1 MNIVYQ
7 VGEKV
12 RSYGI
17 YVRVS
22 TDRDEQI
29 SSVENQIDI
38 CRNWLERN
46 GFEWDERCVYKD
58 EGISG
63 MLFMERPAIQILLQK
78 AKAKEIDMVV
88 FKSISRLARDLKD
101 SLEIR
106 EVFLAHSVR
115 IISVEEGY
123 DSTKAG
129 KNDMAFELWSLF
141 SAQYSRTLSSSI
153 TAALAVKVRRGEHIG
168 KVPYGYNRE
177 DQKLV
182 INEEEAEAVQ
192 MMYKWYLE
200 GWGYKKITNELN
212 QLGIKSKTKKNWQMT
227 SVQRILQSPIYKGT
241 FILNQYTSVKVG
253 GKKKQIRNPKEKWF
267 VFPNHHPKIVEEEI
281 WSQANRKK
289 NNTNKTKITAW
300 NEFRNLAKCAVCSS
314 NMVIVQSHLKKKN
327 GERTEWKYLK
337 CSQYRRAGKHGCVN
351 HVPIQYRE
359 FRQFIINLLID
370 KGKSITLDFQNTM
383 KKGKQEQINK
393 LKNVLKLNERKK
405 RSLIDLYLE
414 QLINKEEFEK
424 KRNDLKMEITKI
436 KQDLF
441 VIQQNNS
448 TSMEIKT
455 IKEAFQQLQKQDK
468 DLLYVFQTLIQK
480 IMIHQDGTVDITY
493 TFENY

>member
-1 MNIVYQ
+1 M
-7 VGEKV
+7 KV
-12 RSYGI
+12 LESYAV

-22 TDRDEQI
+22 TDRDEQA

-46 GFEWDERCVYKD
+46 GFNWDEKRVFKD

-63 MLFMERPAIQILLQK
+63 TLFVDRPSIQLLLQK
-78 AKAKEIDMVV
+78 AKAKEINMVV

-106 EVFLAHSVR
+106 EVFLAHHVR

-123 DSTKAG
+123 DSIKAG

-177 DQKLV
+177 NQKLM
-182 INEEEAEAVQ
+182 INEEEAQVVQ

-212 QLGIKSKTKKNWQMT
+212 RLGIKSKTKKNWQMT
-227 SVQRILQSPIYKGT
+227 SVQRILQNPIYKGT

-281 WSQANRKK
+281 WNQANRKK
-289 NNTNKTKITAW
+289 NNKNKTKITAW
-300 NEFRNLAKCAVCSS
+300 NEFRNLAKCAVCGS
-314 NMVIVQSHLKKKN
+314 NMVIVQSHLKKKD

-351 HVPIQYRE
+351 HVPIQYGD
-359 FRQFIINLLID
+359 FRQFIINLLVE
-370 KGKSITLDFQNTM
+370 KGEFVTLRLQNTVEKGQE
-383 KKGKQEQINK
+383 KKIKK
-393 LKNVLKLNERKK
+393 LQQLMSTNQQKK
-405 RSLIDLYLE
+405 KALLDLYLE
-414 QLINKEEFEK
+414 ELINKEEFEK
-424 KRNDLKMEITKI
+424 KRHDLEAEITKANHE
-436 KQDLF
+436 LL
-441 VIQQNNS
+441 VLQNSDAVQIN
-448 TSMEIKT
+448 IKT
-455 IKEAFQQLQKQDK
+455 IKQAFEQLQHQEQ
-468 DLLYVFQTLIQK
+468 DLLHVFQILIQK
-480 IMIHQDGTVDITY
+480 ISIHQDGTVDIVY
-493 TFENY
+493 TFGKGN

>member
-1 MNIVYQ
+1 M
-7 VGEKV
+7 KV
-12 RSYGI
+12 LESYAV

-22 TDRDEQI
+22 TDRDEQV

-46 GFEWDERCVYKD
+46 GFNWDEKRVFKD

-63 MLFMERPAIQILLQK
+63 TLFVDRPSIQLLLQK
-78 AKAKEIDMVV
+78 AKAKEINMVV

-106 EVFLAHSVR
+106 EVFLAHHVR

-123 DSTKAG
+123 DSVKAG

-153 TAALAVKVRRGEHIG
+153 TAALSVKVRRGEHIG

-177 DQKLV
+177 NQKLV
-182 INEEEAEAVQ
+182 INEEEAKGVQ

-227 SVQRILQSPIYKGT
+227 SVQRILQNPIYKGT

-267 VFPNHHPKIVEEEI
+267 VFPNHHPRIVEEEI
-281 WSQANRKK
+281 WNQANRKK
-289 NNTNKTKITAW
+289 NKKNKTKITAW
-300 NEFRNLAKCAVCSS
+300 NEFRNLAKCAACGS
-314 NMVIVQSHLKKKN
+314 NMVIVQSHLKKKS

-351 HVPIQYRE
+351 HVPIQYGDFRE
-359 FRQFIINLLID
+359 FIINLLVE
-370 KGKSITLDFQNTM
+370 KGESVT
-383 KKGKQEQINK
+383 
-393 LKNVLKLNERKK
+393 LKLQNNVEKGQEKK
-405 RSLIDLYLE
+405 IKKLQQLMSANQQKKKALLDLYLE
-414 QLINKEEFEK
+414 ELINKEEFEK
-424 KRNDLKMEITKI
+424 KRNDLEAEITKANHE
-436 KQDLF
+436 LF
-441 VIQQNNS
+441 ILQNS
-448 TSMEIKT
+448 EAVQMDIKT
-455 IKEAFQQLQKQDK
+455 IKQAFEQLRQQEK
-468 DLLYVFQTLIQK
+468 DLIHVFQTLIQK
-480 IMIHQDGTVDITY
+480 ISIHQDGTVDITY
-493 TFENY
+493 TFEST

>member
-1 MNIVYQ
+1 M
-7 VGEKV
+7 G
-12 RSYGI
+12 SYAI

-22 TDRDEQI
+22 TDRDEQV

-46 GFEWDERCVYKD
+46 GFIWDEKRVFKD

-63 MLFMERPAIQILLQK
+63 TLFVNRPAIQLLLQK

-106 EVFLAHSVR
+106 EVLLAHNVR

-123 DSTKAG
+123 DSVKAG

-168 KVPYGYNRE
+168 KVPFGYNRE
-177 DQKLV
+177 NQKLV
-182 INEEEAEAVQ
+182 IHDEEAEIVQ
-192 MMYKWYLE
+192 KIYSWYTD

-212 QLGIKSKTKKNWQMT
+212 RLGVKSKTKKNWQMT
-227 SVQRILQSPIYKGT
+227 SVQRILRNPIYKGT
-241 FILNQYTSVKVG
+241 FILNQYTSVKVS

-267 VFPNHHPKIVEEEI
+267 VFPNHHPAIIDEEV
-281 WSQANRKK
+281 WNQVNPKDT
-289 NNTNKTKITAW
+289 NTNKTKITAW

-314 NMVIVQSHLKKKN
+314 NMVIVQSYSKKKN

-351 HVPIQYRE
+351 HVPIQYRD
-359 FRQFIINLLID
+359 FRQFIIDLLV
-370 KGKSITLDFQNTM
+370 
-383 KKGKQEQINK
+383 KKGES
-393 LKNVLKLNERKK
+393 VTLKLQGNIEEGQEKKIKKLQQLMNVNEQKK
-405 RSLIDLYLE
+405 KALLDLYLE
-414 QLINKEEFEK
+414 GLINKEEFEK
-424 KRNDLKMEITKI
+424 KRNDLEAEITKANHE
-436 KQDLF
+436 LF
-441 VIQQNNS
+441 ILQQNDIVQ
-448 TSMEIKT
+448 TDIKT
-455 IKEAFQQLQKQDK
+455 IKEAFEQLRQREH
-468 DLLYVFQTLIQK
+468 DLYHVFQTLIQK
-480 IMIHQDGTVDITY
+480 IVIHQDGMVDITY
-493 TFENY
+493 TFESPL

>member
-1 MNIVYQ
+1 MKRLGAYA
-7 VGEKV
+7 
-12 RSYGI
+12 I

-22 TDRDEQI
+22 TDRDEQV

-46 GFEWDERCVYKD
+46 GFKWDEKNVFKD

-63 MLFMERPAIQILLQK
+63 TLFVNRPAIQLLLEK

-106 EVFLAHSVR
+106 EVFLAHNVR

-123 DSTKAG
+123 DSVKAG

-168 KVPYGYNRE
+168 KVPYGYKRE
-177 DQKLV
+177 NQKLV
-182 INEEEAEAVQ
+182 IHDEEAEVIR
-192 MMYKWYLE
+192 MIYSWYTN
-200 GWGYKKITNELN
+200 GWGYKRITNELN
-212 QLGIKSKTKKNWQMT
+212 QLGIKSKTKRNWQMT
-227 SVQRILQSPIYKGT
+227 SVQRILRNQIYKGT

-267 VFPNHHPKIVEEEI
+267 VFPNHHPEIVDEEI
-281 WSQANRKK
+281 WNQVNQEHV
-289 NNTNKTKITAW
+289 NTNKTKITAW
-300 NEFRNLAKCAVCSS
+300 NEFRNLAKCEVCGS

-327 GERTEWKYLK
+327 GERKEWKYLK

-351 HVPIQYRE
+351 HVPIQYDD
-359 FRQFIINLLID
+359 FRQFIISLLVE
-370 KGKSITLDFQNTM
+370 KGEFLTLKFQNTI
-383 KKGKQEQINK
+383 KKGKKEKIKQVQQLLKTNEQ
-393 LKNVLKLNERKK
+393 KK
-405 RSLIDLYLE
+405 KALLDLYLD

-424 KRNDLKMEITKI
+424 KRSDLEMEITKLN
-436 KQDLF
+436 QDLF

-448 TSMEIKT
+448 ISMEIKT
-455 IKEAFQQLQKQDK
+455 IKEAFQQLKQQEQ
-468 DLLYVFQTLIQK
+468 DLLHIFKTLIQE
-480 IMIHQDGTVDITY
+480 IVIHQDGTVDIAY
-493 TFENY
+493 TFEIS

>member
-1 MNIVYQ
+1 M
-7 VGEKV
+7 KV
-12 RSYGI
+12 LESYAV

-22 TDRDEQI
+22 TDRDEQV

-46 GFEWDERCVYKD
+46 GFNWDEKLVFKD

-63 MLFMERPAIQILLQK
+63 TLFVDRPSIQLLLQK
-78 AKAKEIDMVV
+78 AKAKEINMVV

-106 EVFLAHSVR
+106 EVFLAHRVR

-123 DSTKAG
+123 DSVKAG

-168 KVPYGYNRE
+168 KIPYGYNRE
-177 DQKLV
+177 EQKLV
-182 INEEEAEAVQ
+182 INEEEAKVVK
-192 MMYKWYLE
+192 MMYKWYCE

-212 QLGIKSKTKKNWQMT
+212 RLGIKSKTKKNWQMT
-227 SVQRILQSPIYKGT
+227 SVQRILQSAIYKGT

-281 WSQANRKK
+281 WNQANHKK
-289 NNTNKTKITAW
+289 NKKNKTKITAW
-300 NEFRNLAKCAVCSS
+300 NEFRNLAKCAVCGS
-314 NMVIVQSHLKKKN
+314 NMIIVQSHLKKKS

-351 HVPIQYRE
+351 HVPIQYKD
-359 FRQFIINLLID
+359 FRQFIINLLV
-370 KGKSITLDFQNTM
+370 
-383 KKGKQEQINK
+383 KKGESVTLSLQNNVEQGQKKTIKK
-393 LKNVLKLNERKK
+393 LQKLVDTNEQKK
-405 RSLIDLYLE
+405 KALLDLYLE
-414 QLINKEEFEK
+414 GIIDKREFEK
-424 KRNDLKMEITKI
+424 KRNDLEIEVKRANQELFTLKSNNVVYTDVKSI
-436 KQDLF
+436 QEAFEQLQQERQDLL
-441 VIQQNNS
+441 V
-448 TSMEIKT
+448 
-455 IKEAFQQLQKQDK
+455 
-468 DLLYVFQTLIQK
+468 VFQTLIEG
-480 IMIHQDGTVDITY
+480 IVIHQDGTVDIRY
-493 TFENY
+493 TFVIS

>member
-1 MNIVYQ
+1 MGVYS
-7 VGEKV
+7 V
-12 RSYGI
+12 
-17 YVRVS
+17 YVRIS
-22 TDRDEQI
+22 TDRDEQV

-46 GFEWDERCVYKD
+46 GFEWDEQCVYKD

-63 MLFMERPAIQILLQK
+63 TLFTDRPAIQLLLRK
-78 AKAKEIDMVV
+78 AKLKEINMVV

-106 EVFLAHSVR
+106 EVLLAHNVR

-123 DSTKAG
+123 DSVKAG

-177 DQKLV
+177 NQKLV
-182 INEEEAEAVQ
+182 IKKEEADNVKK
-192 MMYKWYLE
+192 MYKWYID

-212 QLGIKSKTKKNWQMT
+212 RLGVKSKTKKHWQMT
-227 SVQRILQSPIYKGT
+227 SVQRILRNPIYKGT

-267 VFPNHHPKIVEEEI
+267 VFPNHHPAIIDEGV
-281 WSQANRKK
+281 WNQANQKDT
-289 NNTNKTKITAW
+289 NANKTKITAW
-300 NEFRNLAKCAVCSS
+300 NEFRNIAKCAVCGS
-314 NMVIVQSHLKKKN
+314 NMVIVQSYLKKKN

-351 HVPIQYRE
+351 HVPIQYKD
-359 FRQFIINLLID
+359 FRQFIINLLV
-370 KGKSITLDFQNTM
+370 
-383 KKGKQEQINK
+383 KKGESVTLSLQNNVEQGQKKTIKK
-393 LKNVLKLNERKK
+393 LQKLVDTNEQKK
-405 RSLIDLYLE
+405 KALLDLYLE
-414 QLINKEEFEK
+414 GLIDKREFEK
-424 KRNDLKMEITKI
+424 KRNDLEIEVKRAN
-436 KQDLF
+436 QELF
-441 VIQQNNS
+441 ILKSNDVVYTDVKSIQ
-448 TSMEIKT
+448 
-455 IKEAFQQLQKQDK
+455 EAFEQLQEKGQ
-468 DLLYVFQTLIQK
+468 DLLYVFQTLIER
-480 IMIHQDGTVDITY
+480 IAIHQDGTVDIRY
-493 TFENY
+493 TFVVS

>member
-1 MNIVYQ
+1 M
-7 VGEKV
+7 E
-12 RSYGI
+12 SYAV

-46 GFEWDERCVYKD
+46 GFKWDERCIYKD

-63 MLFMERPAIQILLQK
+63 TLFTDRPAIQLLLQK
-78 AKAKEIDMVV
+78 AKAKKINTVV

-106 EVFLAHSVR
+106 EVFLGHGVR

-168 KVPYGYNRE
+168 KVPYGYNRVN
-177 DQKLV
+177 QKLV
-182 INEEEAEAVQ
+182 INKEEAEVVQ
-192 MMYKWYLE
+192 RMYKWYNS

-212 QLGIKSKTKKNWQMT
+212 KLGVRSKTNKVWQMT
-227 SVQRILQSPIYKGT
+227 SVQRILQNPIYKGT
-241 FILNQYTSVKVG
+241 FILNQYTNVKIG

-267 VFPNHHPKIVEEEI
+267 IFTNHHPKVVDEQT
-281 WSQANRKK
+281 WDQANQK
-289 NNTNKTKITAW
+289 NITLQKTKITPW
-300 NEFRNLAKCAVCSS
+300 NEFRELAKCAVCGS
-314 NMVIVQSHLKKKN
+314 NMIIVQSHLKKKN

-337 CSQYRRAGKHGCVN
+337 CSQYRRAGKSGCIN
-351 HVPIQYRE
+351 HVPIQYRY
-359 FRQFIINLLID
+359 FRQFIIELLI
-370 KGKSITLDFQNTM
+370 
-383 KKGKQEQINK
+383 KKGES
-393 LKNVLKLNERKK
+393 VTLKLQNNVEQGKKEKIKKLQQLMNVNEQKK
-405 RSLIDLYLE
+405 QSLLDLYLE
-414 QLINKEEFEK
+414 GLINKEEFEK
-424 KRNDLKMEITKI
+424 KRNDLEKVVMKASQE
-436 KQDLF
+436 LF
-441 VIQQNNS
+441 IIQQNDAVQID
-448 TSMEIKT
+448 IKT
-455 IKEAFQQLQKQDK
+455 IKEAFEQLHKRKQE
-468 DLLYVFQTLIQK
+468 LFHVFNTLIEK
-480 IMIHQDGTVDITY
+480 IIIHQDGTIDITY
-493 TFENY
+493 TFEKP

>member
-1 MNIVYQ
+1 MKRL
-7 VGEKV
+7 G
-12 RSYGI
+12 SYAI

-22 TDRDEQI
+22 TDRDEQV

-46 GFEWDERCVYKD
+46 GFKWDEKNVFKD

-63 MLFMERPAIQILLQK
+63 TLFVNRPAIQLLLEK

-106 EVFLAHSVR
+106 EVFLAHNVR

-123 DSTKAG
+123 DSVKAG

-177 DQKLV
+177 NQKLV
-182 INEEEAEAVQ
+182 IHDEEAAVVR
-192 MMYKWYLE
+192 MIYSWYTD

-212 QLGIKSKTKKNWQMT
+212 RLGIKSKTKRNWQMT
-227 SVQRILQSPIYKGT
+227 SVQRIVRNPIYKGT

-267 VFPNHHPKIVEEEI
+267 VFPNHHPEIVDEEI
-281 WSQANRKK
+281 WNQANQE
-289 NNTNKTKITAW
+289 NVNTHKTKITAW
-300 NEFRNLAKCAVCSS
+300 NEFRNLAKCAVCGS
-314 NMVIVQSHLKKKN
+314 NMVIVQSHLKKKS

-351 HVPIQYRE
+351 HVPIQYDD
-359 FRQFIINLLID
+359 FRQFILDLLVE
-370 KGKSITLDFQNTM
+370 KGESI
-383 KKGKQEQINK
+383 I
-393 LKNVLKLNERKK
+393 LKLRNNVEEGRDTKVKKLHHLVNTNEQKK
-405 RSLIDLYLE
+405 KSLLDLYLE
-414 QLINKEEFEK
+414 ELIDKEEFEK
-424 KRNDLKMEITKI
+424 KRNDLEIEI
-436 KQDLF
+436 KKASNELF
-441 VIQQNNS
+441 ILKQNDS
-448 TSMEIKT
+448 VAVDIKT
-455 IKEAFQQLQKQDK
+455 IKEAFEQLQQREC
-468 DLLYVFQTLIQK
+468 DLYHVFQTLIQE
-480 IMIHQDGTVDITY
+480 IVIHQNGMVDITY
-493 TFENY
+493 TFENK

>member
-1 MNIVYQ
+1 MKRL
-7 VGEKV
+7 G
-12 RSYGI
+12 SYAI

-22 TDRDEQI
+22 TDRDEQV

-46 GFEWDERCVYKD
+46 GFIWDEKRVFKD

-63 MLFMERPAIQILLQK
+63 TLFVNRPAIQLLLQK

-106 EVFLAHSVR
+106 EVFLAHNVR

-123 DSTKAG
+123 DSVKAG

-177 DQKLV
+177 NQKLV
-182 INEEEAEAVQ
+182 VKEEEAKFVQ
-192 MMYKWYLE
+192 RMYKWYID

-212 QLGIKSKTKKNWQMT
+212 RLGVKSKTKKNWQMT
-227 SVQRILQSPIYKGT
+227 SVQRILRNPIYKGT
-241 FILNQYTSVKVG
+241 FILNQYTSVKVS

-267 VFPNHHPKIVEEEI
+267 VFPNHHPAIIDEEV
-281 WSQANRKK
+281 WNQVNPKDT
-289 NNTNKTKITAW
+289 NTNKTKITAW

-314 NMVIVQSHLKKKN
+314 NMVIVQSHSKKKN

-351 HVPIQYRE
+351 HVPIQYDD
-359 FRQFIINLLID
+359 FRQFIISLLVE
-370 KGKSITLDFQNTM
+370 KGEMLTLNFQNTIE
-383 KKGKQEQINK
+383 KGKKEKIKRLQQLLETNGQ
-393 LKNVLKLNERKK
+393 KK
-405 RSLIDLYLE
+405 KALLDLYLE

-424 KRNDLKMEITKI
+424 KRSDLELEIAKLN
-436 KQDLF
+436 QDLF

-448 TSMEIKT
+448 SSMEIKT
-455 IKEAFQQLQKQDK
+455 IKEAFQQLKQQEQ
-468 DLLYVFQTLIQK
+468 DLLHIFQTLIQE
-480 IMIHQDGTVDITY
+480 IMIHQDGTVDIAY
-493 TFENY
+493 TFEIS

>member
-1 MNIVYQ
+1 M
-7 VGEKV
+7 KV
-12 RSYGI
+12 LESYAV

-22 TDRDEQI
+22 TDRDEQV

-46 GFEWDERCVYKD
+46 GFNWDEKLVFKD

-63 MLFMERPAIQILLQK
+63 TLFVDRPSIQLLLQK
-78 AKAKEIDMVV
+78 AKAKEINMVV

-106 EVFLAHSVR
+106 EVFLAHRVR

-123 DSTKAG
+123 DSVKAG

-168 KVPYGYNRE
+168 KIPYGYNRE
-177 DQKLV
+177 EQKLV
-182 INEEEAEAVQ
+182 INEEEAQVVK
-192 MMYKWYLE
+192 MMYKWYCE

-212 QLGIKSKTKKNWQMT
+212 RLGIKSKTKKNWQMT
-227 SVQRILQSPIYKGT
+227 SVQRILQSAIYKGT

-281 WSQANRKK
+281 WNQANHKK
-289 NNTNKTKITAW
+289 NKTNKTKITAW
-300 NEFRNLAKCAVCSS
+300 NEFRNLAKCAVCGS
-314 NMVIVQSHLKKKN
+314 NMIIVQSHLKKKS

-351 HVPIQYRE
+351 HVPIQYKD
-359 FRQFIINLLID
+359 FRQFIINLLV
-370 KGKSITLDFQNTM
+370 
-383 KKGKQEQINK
+383 KKGESVTLSLQNNVEQGQKKTIKK
-393 LKNVLKLNERKK
+393 LQKLVDTNEQKK
-405 RSLIDLYLE
+405 KALLDLYLE
-414 QLINKEEFEK
+414 GIIDKREFEK
-424 KRNDLKMEITKI
+424 KRNDLEIEVKRANQELFTLKSNNVVYTDVKSI
-436 KQDLF
+436 QEAFEQLQQERQDLL
-441 VIQQNNS
+441 V
-448 TSMEIKT
+448 
-455 IKEAFQQLQKQDK
+455 
-468 DLLYVFQTLIQK
+468 VFQTLIEG
-480 IMIHQDGTVDITY
+480 IVIHQDGTVDIRY
-493 TFENY
+493 TFVIS

>member
-1 MNIVYQ
+1 MNCYAV
-7 VGEKV
+7 
-12 RSYGI
+12 
-17 YVRVS
+17 YVRIS
-22 TDRDEQI
+22 TDRDEQV

-46 GFEWDERCVYKD
+46 EFTWDEKRVFKD

-63 MLFMERPAIQILLQK
+63 TLFVNRPAIQLLLQK

-106 EVFLAHSVR
+106 EVFLAHNVR

-123 DSTKAG
+123 DSVKAG

-168 KVPYGYNRE
+168 RVPYGYDRIN
-177 DQKLV
+177 QKLV
-182 INEEEAEAVQ
+182 INEEEANVVKKI
-192 MMYKWYLE
+192 YNWYNS
-200 GWGYKKITNELN
+200 GWGFKKITNELN
-212 QLGIKSKTKKNWQMT
+212 RLGIKPKNKSVWQMT
-227 SVQRILQSPIYKGT
+227 SVQRIVRSSIYKGT

-267 VFPNHHPKIVEEEI
+267 VFPNHHPEIVEEEI
-281 WSQANRKK
+281 WNRANREKV
-289 NNTNKTKITAW
+289 NTNKTKITAW
-300 NEFRNLAKCAVCSS
+300 NEFRNLAKCAVCGS

-351 HVPIQYRE
+351 HVPIQYRD
-359 FRQFIINLLID
+359 FRQFIVALLID
-370 KGKSITLDFQNTM
+370 KGKSLTLNFQNTLEKGEKEKIKNLQQFLKANEQ
-383 KKGKQEQINK
+383 KKK
-393 LKNVLKLNERKK
+393 
-405 RSLIDLYLE
+405 SLLDLYLE

-424 KRNDLKMEITKI
+424 KRNDIELEITKI
-436 KQDLF
+436 NQELF
-441 VIQQNNS
+441 VMQQKNS
-448 TSMEIKT
+448 VSMNIKT
-455 IKEAFQQLQKQDK
+455 IKEAFQQLQQQNR
-468 DLLYVFQTLIQK
+468 DLLHVFQILIQE
-480 IMIHQDGTVDITY
+480 IVIHQDGTVDIIY
-493 TFENY
+493 TFENPR

>member
-1 MNIVYQ
+1 MKRL
-7 VGEKV
+7 G
-12 RSYGI
+12 SYAI

-22 TDRDEQI
+22 TDRDEQV

-46 GFEWDERCVYKD
+46 GFKWDEKSVFKD

-63 MLFMERPAIQILLQK
+63 TLFTDRPAIQLLLQK
-78 AKAKEIDMVV
+78 AKLKEINMVV

-106 EVFLAHSVR
+106 EVLLAHNVR

-123 DSTKAG
+123 DSVKAG

-168 KVPYGYNRE
+168 KVPFGYNRE
-177 DQKLV
+177 NQKLV
-182 INEEEAEAVQ
+182 IHDEEAEVVR
-192 MMYKWYLE
+192 MIYSWYNN
-200 GWGYKKITNELN
+200 GWGYKRITNELN
-212 QLGIKSKTKKNWQMT
+212 QLGIKSKTKRNWQMT
-227 SVQRILQSPIYKGT
+227 SVQRILRNPIYKGS

-267 VFPNHHPKIVEEEI
+267 VFPNHHPEIVDEEI
-281 WSQANRKK
+281 WNQANQE
-289 NNTNKTKITAW
+289 NVNTNKTKITAW
-300 NEFRNLAKCAVCSS
+300 NEFRNLAKCAVCDS
-314 NMVIVQSHLKKKN
+314 NMVIVQSHSKKKN

-359 FRQFIINLLID
+359 FRQFIIDLLVN
-370 KGKSITLDFQNTM
+370 KGEMVTLKLQSNVERSQEKRM
-383 KKGKQEQINK
+383 KKLQKLINVNEQ
-393 LKNVLKLNERKK
+393 KK
-405 RSLIDLYLE
+405 KSLIDLYLE
-414 QLINKEEFEK
+414 GLVNKNEFEK
-424 KRNDLKMEITKI
+424 KRNDLEIQITTAD
-436 KQDLF
+436 QELF
-441 VIQQNNS
+441 ILQSDGSEKEV
-448 TSMEIKT
+448 IKT
-455 IKEAFQQLQKQDK
+455 IQEAFGYLQRKDQ
-468 DLLYVFQTLIQK
+468 DLLHVFQTLIRK
-480 IMIHQDGTVDITY
+480 IVLHQDGTVDIEY
-493 TFENY
+493 NFEQ

>member
-1 MNIVYQ
+1 MCE
-7 VGEKV
+7 VGDYLGAYSV
-12 RSYGI
+12 
-17 YVRVS
+17 YVRIS
-22 TDRDEQI
+22 TDRDEQV

-46 GFEWDERCVYKD
+46 GFEWDEQCVYKD

-63 MLFMERPAIQILLQK
+63 TLFTDRPAIQLLLQK
-78 AKAKEIDMVV
+78 AKLKEINMVV

-106 EVFLAHSVR
+106 EVLLAHNVR

-123 DSTKAG
+123 DSVKAG

-177 DQKLV
+177 NQKLV
-182 INEEEAEAVQ
+182 IHNEEAEVVRKI
-192 MMYKWYLE
+192 YSWHTN

-212 QLGIKSKTKKNWQMT
+212 RLGIKSKTKKNWQMT
-227 SVQRILQSPIYKGT
+227 SVQRILRNPIYKGT

-267 VFPNHHPKIVEEEI
+267 VFPNHHPVIIDEEV
-281 WSQANRKK
+281 WNQVNPKDTNSNKK
-289 NNTNKTKITAW
+289 KITAW

-314 NMVIVQSHLKKKN
+314 NMVIVQSYSKKKN

-351 HVPIQYRE
+351 HVPIQYDD
-359 FRQFIINLLID
+359 FRQFIISLLVE
-370 KGKSITLDFQNTM
+370 KGEFLTLNFQNTM
-383 KKGKQEQINK
+383 EKGKKEKIKQLQQLLKTNEQ
-393 LKNVLKLNERKK
+393 KK
-405 RSLIDLYLE
+405 KALLDLYLD

-424 KRNDLKMEITKI
+424 KRSDLEMEITKLN
-436 KQDLF
+436 QDLF

-448 TSMEIKT
+448 ISMEIKT
-455 IKEAFQQLQKQDK
+455 IKEAFQQLNQQEQ
-468 DLLYVFQTLIQK
+468 DLLHIFQTLIQE
-480 IMIHQDGTVDITY
+480 IVIHQDGTVDITY
-493 TFENY
+493 TFTEP

>member
-1 MNIVYQ
+1 MKRL
-7 VGEKV
+7 G
-12 RSYGI
+12 SYAI

-22 TDRDEQI
+22 TDRDEQV

-46 GFEWDERCVYKD
+46 GFIWDEKRVFKD

-63 MLFMERPAIQILLQK
+63 TLFVNRPAIQLLLQK

-106 EVFLAHSVR
+106 EVLLAHNVR

-123 DSTKAG
+123 DSVKAG

-168 KVPYGYNRE
+168 KVPFGYNRE
-177 DQKLV
+177 NQKLV
-182 INEEEAEAVQ
+182 IHDEEAEIVQ
-192 MMYKWYLE
+192 KIYSWYTD

-212 QLGIKSKTKKNWQMT
+212 RLGVKSKTKKNWQMT
-227 SVQRILQSPIYKGT
+227 SVQRILRNPIYKGT
-241 FILNQYTSVKVG
+241 FILNQYTSVKVS

-267 VFPNHHPKIVEEEI
+267 VFPNHHPAIIDEEV
-281 WSQANRKK
+281 WNQVNPKDT
-289 NNTNKTKITAW
+289 NTNKTKITAW

-314 NMVIVQSHLKKKN
+314 NMVIVQSYSKKKN

-351 HVPIQYRE
+351 HVPIQYRD
-359 FRQFIINLLID
+359 FRQFIIDLLV
-370 KGKSITLDFQNTM
+370 
-383 KKGKQEQINK
+383 KKGES
-393 LKNVLKLNERKK
+393 VTLKLQGNIEEGQEKKIKKLQQLMNVNEQKK
-405 RSLIDLYLE
+405 KALLDLYLE
-414 QLINKEEFEK
+414 GLINKEEFEK
-424 KRNDLKMEITKI
+424 KRNDLEAEITKANHE
-436 KQDLF
+436 LF
-441 VIQQNNS
+441 ILQQNDIVQ
-448 TSMEIKT
+448 TDIKT
-455 IKEAFQQLQKQDK
+455 IKEAFEQLRQREH
-468 DLLYVFQTLIQK
+468 DLYHVFQTLIQK
-480 IMIHQDGTVDITY
+480 IVIHQDGMVDITY
-493 TFENY
+493 TFESPL

>member
-1 MNIVYQ
+1 M
-7 VGEKV
+7 E
-12 RSYGI
+12 SYAV

-22 TDRDEQI
+22 TDRDEQV

-46 GFEWDERCVYKD
+46 GFTWDEKCVFKD

-63 MLFMERPAIQILLQK
+63 TLFVDRPAIQLLLQK

-106 EVFLAHSVR
+106 EVFLAHNVR

-123 DSTKAG
+123 DSVKAG

-168 KVPYGYNRE
+168 RVPYGYDRIN
-177 DQKLV
+177 QKLV
-182 INEEEAEAVQ
+182 IHEEEANVVKRI
-192 MMYKWYLE
+192 YDWYNS
-200 GWGYKKITNELN
+200 GWGFKKITNELN
-212 QLGIKSKTKKNWQMT
+212 RLGIKPKNKSVWQMT
-227 SVQRILQSPIYKGT
+227 SVQRIVRSPIYKGT

-267 VFPNHHPKIVEEEI
+267 VFPDHHPAIIDEKT
-281 WSQANRKK
+281 WSRVNEKGI
-289 NNTNKTKITAW
+289 TDNKTKITAW
-300 NEFRNLAKCAVCSS
+300 NEFRNLAKCAVCGS

-359 FRQFIINLLID
+359 FRQFIIDLLI
-370 KGKSITLDFQNTM
+370 
-383 KKGKQEQINK
+383 KKGESVTLKLQSNVEQGQEKKIKK
-393 LKNVLKLNERKK
+393 LKQLMNVNEQKK
-405 RSLIDLYLE
+405 KSLLDLYLE
-414 QLINKEEFEK
+414 GLINKEEFEK
-424 KRNDLKMEITKI
+424 KRNDLETEITKVSHE
-436 KQDLF
+436 LF
-441 VIQQNNS
+441 ILQQNDVVQ
-448 TSMEIKT
+448 TDIKT
-455 IKEAFQQLQKQDK
+455 IKEAFEQLQQREH
-468 DLLYVFQTLIQK
+468 DLYHVFQTLIRK
-480 IMIHQDGTVDITY
+480 ISLHQDGTVDIEY
-493 TFENY
+493 NFEQ